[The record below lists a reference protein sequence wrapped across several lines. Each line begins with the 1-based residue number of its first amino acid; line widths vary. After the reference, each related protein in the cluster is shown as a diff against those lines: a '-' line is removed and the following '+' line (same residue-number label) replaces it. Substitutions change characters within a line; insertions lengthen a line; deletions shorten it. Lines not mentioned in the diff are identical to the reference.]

1 MLDVLWDE
9 KLMVGVILWLFCVFH
24 LSLRCLIGGRWLL
37 VVGCW
42 SLVVGRW
49 LLVVGCWLLVVG
61 CWLLVVGCWL
71 LVVGCFIKA
80 TLYLS

>member
-24 LSLRCLIGGRWLL
+24 LSLRCLIGGW
-37 VVGCW
+37 
-42 SLVVGRW
+42 
-49 LLVVGCWLLVVG
+49 LVVGCWLLVVG

-71 LVVGCFIKA
+71 FHKSNSLLI
-80 TLYLS
+80 LN